1 MLGLSARIIEVLV
14 YFDLFSYP
22 LTEQEINGFLP
33 AVFSKEQTAEAIR
46 VLIAEEMIFKIGVFY
61 ALRNDFTLAARR
73 IEANSHAR
81 HALKVAFRT
90 SRLLFHFPF
99 VRAVCISGSL
109 SKNCSGEKSDIDYFI
124 ITRAERL
131 WIARTFMHLFKK
143 ITFLTGKQHWY
154 CMNYYVDELALQIRE
169 KNVYTAME
177 IITLLPM
184 QGADVVENFLAANQ
198 WTKSYFPGPFLLA
211 QHI

>member
-1 MLGLSARIIEVLV
+1 MLSLSARIIEVLA

-22 LTEQEINGFLP
+22 LTAQEINGFLP
-33 AVFSKEQTAEAIR
+33 AVFSEEQTAEAIE
-46 VLIAEEMIFKIGVFY
+46 VLIADKRIFNIGAFY
-61 ALRNDFTLAARR
+61 ALRNDFALAACR
-73 IEANSHAR
+73 IEANYHAG

-143 ITFLTGKQHWY
+143 ITFLAGKQHWY
-154 CMNYYVDELALQIRE
+154 CMNYYVDEQALQIRE

-177 IITLLPM
+177 IVTLVPM
-184 QGADVVENFLAANQ
+184 Q
-198 WTKSYFPGPFLLA
+198 
-211 QHI
+211 